1 MIEGE
6 AKTRAQI
13 IEYWRAQ
20 LARKDAS
27 AITRAYAREAIYNL
41 VKQET
46 LSRAEDSGD
55 TDDGQPVTKRD
66 QAPQA

>member
-6 AKTRAQI
+6 GKTRAEI
-13 IEYWRAQ
+13 IEYWRGQ

-41 VKQET
+41 VKQEEAAVKALET
-46 LSRAEDSGD
+46 GPI
-55 TDDGQPVTKRD
+55 T
-66 QAPQA
+66 QADPTRGVDERS